1 MDKTTTSFQ
10 KTLSKNIEKEELKY
24 TNSERTLQSKKRYII
39 ENKDLLEYKQ
49 RLSIIRIVQND
60 FDHIVQESGEGSY
73 IDLDEIDNEIID
85 VIYNIVKT
93 TIDRSFNLTKN

>member
-1 MDKTTTSFQ
+1 MDETTTNSQ
-10 KTLSKNIEKEELKY
+10 KTLSKDIEKEELKY
-24 TNSERTLQSKKRYII
+24 TDSERALQSKKRYII

-93 TIDRSFNLTKN
+93 TIDRPFI